1 MKVTLTQSQN
11 GRLLKGWILIRIET
25 NDICTQIWSSVVFDP
40 YEELYVWLGQIRDAQ
55 FPTRM
60 IIDEEGRGVEF
71 IVEQVSEN
79 LISFCIEPWLCN
91 DQTTRLKTVLE
102 SQEFIQV
109 FHNGIMEFIASEYQP
124 IEWSKG
130 IDDLSNQPW
139 GTLIKQSNSSNS
151 LWKKRLALYGGCR
164 GKVSETGRTT
174 VLHDLSQEQQLLVTL
189 RDVLLK
195 TVRLATSS
203 YATEAYALVSL
214 YKNLPID
221 LVLGELDP
229 IWYEERRVTLEKT
242 HELSQGIRYWKS
254 TQRQRLFA
262 EARLKTLKI
271 GQLIDGRVNKIKSYG
286 LFVDIGGCSALL
298 HIDNISQNSV
308 ENLEKFFQAGD
319 WIRAMIIGVDVERG
333 RVSLSTKDL
342 ETEAGD
348 MLKDLLLVYTN
359 AKPRS

>member
-71 IVEQVSEN
+71 IVEQ
-79 LISFCIEPWLCN
+79 
-91 DQTTRLKTVLE
+91 
-102 SQEFIQV
+102 
-109 FHNGIMEFIASEYQP
+109 
-124 IEWSKG
+124 
-130 IDDLSNQPW
+130 
-139 GTLIKQSNSSNS
+139 
-151 LWKKRLALYGGCR
+151 
-164 GKVSETGRTT
+164 
-174 VLHDLSQEQQLLVTL
+174 
-189 RDVLLK
+189 
-195 TVRLATSS
+195 
-203 YATEAYALVSL
+203 VSL

-298 HIDNISQNSV
+298 HIDNISQNPV

-342 ETEAGD
+342 EPEAGD